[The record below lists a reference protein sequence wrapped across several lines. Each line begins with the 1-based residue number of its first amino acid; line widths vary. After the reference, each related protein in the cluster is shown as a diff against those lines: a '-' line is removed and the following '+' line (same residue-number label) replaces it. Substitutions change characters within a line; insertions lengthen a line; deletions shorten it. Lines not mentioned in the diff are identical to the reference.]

1 LERSASAG
9 SDGGDAQ
16 SSQQVAEAAIQDILD
31 QYRDTKFELDQ
42 ISGSVEEVGP
52 FQNIVLQECERM
64 NALISEIVRSLV
76 ELDLGFRGELTVS
89 DKMDDLATS
98 LFLDRVPKGWETLAW
113 PSLRGLA
120 LWLSDFAARIAQLND
135 WAASPGETPVV
146 TWISGLFNP
155 QSFLTAVMQT
165 TAQKDNLEL
174 DKLTLVTDITK
185 KMLGEEMTTVAKE
198 GTYIVGLKLEGGS
211 WNLGSGLLEP
221 SKPREMYT
229 PLPVVN
235 VKPQVIEKFE
245 PGLFQCPCYK
255 TQSRGPTYV
264 FSLQLRTKADPAK
277 WVLAGVVAVMD
288 VI

>member
-1 LERSASAG
+1 MSTSAG
-9 SDGGDAQ
+9 GDGGDAQ
-16 SSQQVAEAAIQDILD
+16 SSQQIAEAAIQDILD

-42 ISGSVEEVGP
+42 IVGSVEEMGP

-64 NALISEIVRSLV
+64 NSLLHEITRSLI

-89 DKMDDLATS
+89 DQMDALAAS
-98 LFLDRVPKGWETLAW
+98 LFLDRVPKNWENLAY

-120 LWLSDFAARIAQLND
+120 LWLADIAARIAQLND
-135 WAASPGETPVV
+135 WAASPGETPVC
-146 TWISGLFNP
+146 TWVSGLFNP

-174 DKLTLVTDITK
+174 DKLTLLTDVTK
-185 KMLGEEMTTVAKE
+185 KMLAEEMTANAKE

-211 WNLGSGLLEP
+211 WNVGGGLLEA

-235 VKPQVIEKFE
+235 VRPCVIDKFE
-245 PGLFQCPCYK
+245 PGLYQCPCYK
-255 TQSRGPTYV
+255 TQARGNTYV
-264 FSLQLRTKADPAK
+264 FNLQLRTKAEPAK